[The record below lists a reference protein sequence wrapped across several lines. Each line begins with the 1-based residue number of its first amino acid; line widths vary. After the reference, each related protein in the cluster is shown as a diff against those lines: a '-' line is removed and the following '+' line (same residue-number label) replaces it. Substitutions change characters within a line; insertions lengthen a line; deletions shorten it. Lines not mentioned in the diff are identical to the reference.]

1 MLTSKRTRTLS
12 DEGLS
17 LFNLAHVQRNKL
29 SVMMHDLFW
38 SDYDQRLEDVLQ
50 RCHDSAVALVK
61 HWNMEVNR
69 DEQPVG
75 STTQKIN
82 NGLRNAVRLILS
94 PNKTEHLGTKKHRKQ
109 VQQNF
114 RFYCDVMKRAF
125 ENGDH
130 QSSMLYHLALT
141 HACVK
146 RLNLKHPKRMKDV
159 WKKIDSAYGT
169 MRTGFAEHVRAFL
182 YNGFSNDFIPSVIAM
197 SIYCKRNK
205 TYDTNQE
212 TAKKDLLEI
221 IEIYGYIHYFIN
233 YNEIPLYEDNQ
244 VVERDLFDLSHHVQ
258 RPKAKKEAK
267 SSSRWFSLRKR
278 VMQKHKKRPQKCCTT
293 PTEDTF
299 EVINPLWVHGIVN

>member
-50 RCHDSAVALVK
+50 RCRDSAVALVK

-82 NGLRNAVRLILS
+82 KGLRNAVRLILS
-94 PNKTEHLGTKKHRKQ
+94 PNKAKHLGTKKHGKQ

-146 RLNLKHPKRMKDV
+146 RLNLKHPKRMEDV
-159 WKKIDSAYGT
+159 WKKIETAYGT
-169 MRTGFAEHVRAFL
+169 IRTGFAEHVRAFL

-197 SIYCKRNK
+197 SIYCKKNK
-205 TYDTNQE
+205 NANQE
-212 TAKKDLLEI
+212 TVKELLEI

-233 YNEIPLYEDNQ
+233 YNEIPLYEDLQ
-244 VVERDLFDLSHHVQ
+244 VVERDLFDLSHHVK
-258 RPKAKKEAK
+258 RPKAKKETK
-267 SSSRWFSLRKR
+267 SSRWFSLRKR
-278 VMQKHKKRPQKCCTT
+278 VIQKRKKCPQQKCCT
-293 PTEDTF
+293 EDNF
-299 EVINPLWVHGIVN
+299 EVINPLWAHGIVNNK